1 MPLAKHLFAV
11 NGSACAFD
19 QVVGIVIHNI
29 LDILPGQ
36 AQGLGCPLESQQLLI
51 CKKPMQIDVLIIK
64 KRTNDLIHKN
74 IGQIFR
80 KHNIIEYKS
89 PIDYLSVDDF
99 WKVYGYALFYKSES
113 SHVDNIKISEL
124 TITYVSMGYP
134 ESLMKYLKKNLGLGV
149 EKRGK
154 GIYYITNDRIPMQ
167 ILVSSELLEEENL
180 WLRSL
185 SNNIKDTSIV
195 DRLSKEYN
203 KHQTDELYK
212 AAMNVIVRANRERFE
227 EATDMCEALRE
238 IWAEDIERARD
249 EVKEVERNESIR
261 RMIVS
266 CKDFG
271 VSLEQIQ
278 ETLVKN
284 YELTEKQAE
293 EYVAKYW

>member
-1 MPLAKHLFAV
+1 
-11 NGSACAFD
+11 
-19 QVVGIVIHNI
+19 
-29 LDILPGQ
+29 
-36 AQGLGCPLESQQLLI
+36 
-51 CKKPMQIDVLIIK
+51 MQIDVLIIK

-266 CKDFG
+266 CKDLG

>member
-1 MPLAKHLFAV
+1 MKDTNYYSVQGWMVNKLHLSG
-11 NGSACAFD
+11 N
-19 QVVGIVIHNI
+19 
-29 LDILPGQ
+29 
-36 AQGLGCPLESQQLLI
+36 ELI
-51 CKKPMQIDVLIIK
+51 CYAIIYGFSQEGMSVFMGSLSYLEKWMNATRPTVIKALKSLVEKSLIIK
-64 KRTNDLIHKN
+64 QEVEKN
-74 IGQIFR
+74 
-80 KHNIIEYKS
+80 
-89 PIDYLSVDDF
+89 
-99 WKVYGYALFYKSES
+99 KVRLCYYGINEETK
-113 SHVDNIKISEL
+113 
-124 TITYVSMGYP
+124 
-134 ESLMKYLKKNLGLGV
+134 ESL
-149 EKRGK
+149 
-154 GIYYITNDRIPMQ
+154 
-167 ILVSSELLEEENL
+167 LVGSKETLSGGDKET
-180 WLRSL
+180 L

-266 CKDFG
+266 CKDLG